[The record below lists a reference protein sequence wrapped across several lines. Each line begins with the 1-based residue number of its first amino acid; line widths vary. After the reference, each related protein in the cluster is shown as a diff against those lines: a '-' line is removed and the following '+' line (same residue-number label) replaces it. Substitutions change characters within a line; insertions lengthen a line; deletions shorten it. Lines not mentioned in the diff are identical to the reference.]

1 MFGQRKKKALFL
13 HFLCPAFLRECNDP
27 EDPVKCIIMVE
38 NKEHDFLDELDG
50 LGFIYRFEEPMHF
63 A

>member
-1 MFGQRKKKALFL
+1 
-13 HFLCPAFLRECNDP
+13 
-27 EDPVKCIIMVE
+27 MVE